1 VAGPEL
7 DGSGILDWIKLIGL
21 LSKRAKH
28 LLDAIIGDVER
39 HKAHAMDRQQG
50 VVVELVAQE
59 SVVSADD
66 GEHSCD
72 CIERTLFLVP
82 LCSDKVLLTVLVVLL
97 GRKRG
102 KQLV

>member
-21 LSKRAKH
+21 LSKRAN
-28 LLDAIIGDVER
+28 VER